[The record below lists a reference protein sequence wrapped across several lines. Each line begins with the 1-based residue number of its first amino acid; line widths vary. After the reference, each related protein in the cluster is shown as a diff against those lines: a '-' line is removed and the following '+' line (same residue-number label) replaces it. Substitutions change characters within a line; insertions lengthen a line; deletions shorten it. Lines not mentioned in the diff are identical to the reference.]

1 MKKKNDY
8 FKMLAAAAE
17 FSCDA
22 ARQVAAVISKFQ
34 SSDVKAM
41 ADQLHEIEH
50 DADRAHHNLM
60 ENLSTEFITPIE
72 REDIVALGDALD
84 DVVDDLEDIVLRF
97 YIFNV
102 SELRP
107 ESNDF
112 AQILVKQ
119 TESLLTLMKSFKD
132 FKHPKRLKPLI
143 VEINNY
149 EEQGDTI
156 YFGAIH
162 RLYTEE
168 ASPVDILRW
177 TEIFRRMESCCDDIE
192 DVAQLVEKVMLK
204 NS

>member
-8 FKMLAAAAE
+8 FKMLSAAAE
-17 FSCDA
+17 FSCEA
-22 ARQVAAVISKFQ
+22 ACQVAAVIDNFQ
-34 SSDVKAM
+34 NSDVKAM
-41 ADQLHEIEH
+41 ADHLHEIEH

-102 SELRP
+102 SELRR
-107 ESNDF
+107 EASDF
-112 AQILVKQ
+112 AGILVQ
-119 TESLLTLMKSFKD
+119 ETEALLTLMKNFKD

-143 VEINNY
+143 VEINNL
-149 EEQGDTI
+149 EEQGDAV

-162 RLYTEE
+162 RLYTED
-168 ASPVDILRW
+168 ASPIDVLRW
-177 TEIFRRMESCCDDIE
+177 TEIFRRMEACCDDIE
-192 DVAQLVEKVMLK
+192 DVSQLVEQIMLK